1 MIADQIKSV
10 PFWHS
15 SHYDGRARVNGSPGY
30 HCDICPKPRDEIC
43 NLPCQNERDK
53 IKDGVTVRLAD

>member
-15 SHYDGRARVNGSPGY
+15 SHHDGRARVNGSPEY
-30 HCDICPKPRDEIC
+30 HCDICPKLQTEAC
-43 NLPCQNERDK
+43 AQPCQSERDR
-53 IKDGVTVRLAD
+53 IKDGVTVT